1 MARRRQYSNTK
12 GKRAALRHIEEAR
25 EFTEEIGGS
34 DLDVK
39 KYFFS
44 LSDIELAPILSEY
57 GEDFGSKAEDYARE
71 TLPKWK
77 SGNRE
82 MSGIVCKRLF
92 GLLPPRMPL
101 KKKYELAEN
110 IWKHFGPSSDNSY
123 QIGPNTPISSVE
135 KLIFSKLVEVVTEYS
150 IPENVHNRFSWL
162 SDGDVKAKEDL
173 LNYFRQLEKTLLS
186 EKINSELPIL
196 EELIKIIKDIKN
208 FKPDLI
214 LAVGGGAVI
223 DYAKIANVVDVRSDL
238 ADLIVNY
245 SYPFKEKYTKLAVI
259 PTTAGSGAEV
269 TSNAVIYV
277 DGIKHSFES
286 ELLIPD
292 NFFLIPE
299 FLISAPNKIKA
310 SAGFDAIAQALESL
324 VSKKSND
331 QSVEYA
337 SNSLRV
343 SINSYVS
350 FLNEPNLK
358 NATEMSIASNLAG
371 KAISI
376 SKTTAP
382 HAASY
387 PFTSLFNISHGHAVG
402 LFFESFFKFNFDN
415 LNRSETSFDLKKR
428 FDLIFDLFGVKS
440 INDFNSKIT
449 LIKQQAKLED
459 NLETLDI
466 DIRQSSEKI
475 IKGIN
480 LLRLG
485 NNPVKIDGKDIFNII
500 SRNI

>member
-1 MARRRQYSNTK
+1 MINTTEDIK
-12 GKRAALRHIEEAR
+12 KFINDIAFKKIFVLCGKKSFSTSGA
-25 EFTEEIGGS
+25 EI
-34 DLDVK
+34 
-39 KYFFS
+39 FF
-44 LSDIELAPILSEY
+44 
-57 GEDFGSKAEDYARE
+57 K
-71 TLPKWK
+71 
-77 SGNRE
+77 
-82 MSGIVCKRLF
+82 
-92 GLLPPRMPL
+92 
-101 KKKYELAEN
+101 
-110 IWKHFGPSSDNSY
+110 
-123 QIGPNTPISSVE
+123 
-135 KLIFSKLVEVVTEYS
+135 
-150 IPENVHNRFSWL
+150 
-162 SDGDVKAKEDL
+162 DL
-173 LNYFRQLEKTLLS
+173 LDKKETKLFYK
-186 EKINSELPIL
+186 NSELPVL
-196 EELIKIIKDIKN
+196 EELIHIINSIKV

-223 DYAKIANVVDVRSDL
+223 DYAKIANVVDVREDL

-245 SYPFKEKYTKLAVI
+245 SYPFKKKYTKLAAI

-286 ELLIPD
+286 ELLVPD
-292 NFFLIPE
+292 NFFLIAE

-337 SNSLRV
+337 SKSLRV
-343 SINSYVS
+343 SINSYIS
-350 FLNEPNLK
+350 FLSDPNLR

-382 HAASY
+382 HATSY

-415 LNRSETSFDLKKR
+415 LDKSETSFDLKKR
-428 FDLIFDLFGVKS
+428 FDLIFNLFDVRN
-440 INDFNSKIT
+440 INDFNSKIK
-449 LIKQQAKLED
+449 LIKKQAKLED
-459 NLETLDI
+459 NLDLLNINIENNYK
-466 DIRQSSEKI
+466 KI
-475 IKGIN
+475 LQGIN

-485 NNPVKIDGKDIFNII
+485 NNPIKINENDILKII
-500 SRNI
+500 TKN

>member
-1 MARRRQYSNTK
+1 MINTTQDIK
-12 GKRAALRHIEEAR
+12 KFINDKSFKKIFLLCGKKSFVTSGA
-25 EFTEEIGGS
+25 EI
-34 DLDVK
+34 
-39 KYFFS
+39 FFK
-44 LSDIELAPILSEY
+44 ELLN
-57 GEDFGSKAEDYARE
+57 SKE
-71 TLPKWK
+71 T
-77 SGNRE
+77 
-82 MSGIVCKRLF
+82 RLF
-92 GLLPPRMPL
+92 YKG
-101 KKKYELAEN
+101 
-110 IWKHFGPSSDNSY
+110 
-123 QIGPNTPISSVE
+123 
-135 KLIFSKLVEVVTEYS
+135 
-150 IPENVHNRFSWL
+150 
-162 SDGDVKAKEDL
+162 
-173 LNYFRQLEKTLLS
+173 
-186 EKINSELPIL
+186 SELPIL
-196 EELIKIIKDIKN
+196 EELVKIIKDIKG

-223 DYAKIANVVDVRSDL
+223 DYAKIANIVDARDDL

-245 SYPFKEKYTKLAVI
+245 NYPFTKKYTKLAVI

-277 DGIKHSFES
+277 NAIKHSFES

-324 VSKKSND
+324 VSKKSNN

-337 SNSLRV
+337 SKSLRISV
-343 SINSYVS
+343 NNYIS
-350 FLNEPNLK
+350 FLNNPNLK

-382 HAASY
+382 HATSY

-415 LNRSETSFDLKKR
+415 LKRSETSFDLKKR
-428 FDLIFDLFGVKS
+428 FDLIFNLLDVKNIS
-440 INDFNSKIT
+440 DFNSKIT
-449 LIKQQAKLED
+449 LMKKKAKLED
-459 NLETLDI
+459 NLSILNI
-466 DIRQSSEKI
+466 NINQNAEKI

-485 NNPVKIDGKDIFNII
+485 NNPVKIFENDIYRII
-500 SRNI
+500 SKQ

>member
-1 MARRRQYSNTK
+1 MISSTEDIKKFINDTGFRK
-12 GKRAALRHIEEAR
+12 IFILCGKKSFVTSGA
-25 EFTEEIGGS
+25 EI
-34 DLDVK
+34 
-39 KYFFS
+39 FF
-44 LSDIELAPILSEY
+44 
-57 GEDFGSKAEDYARE
+57 K
-71 TLPKWK
+71 
-77 SGNRE
+77 
-82 MSGIVCKRLF
+82 
-92 GLLPPRMPL
+92 GLLNN
-101 KKKYELAEN
+101 KE
-110 IWKHFGPSSDNSY
+110 
-123 QIGPNTPISSVE
+123 T
-135 KLIFSKLVEVVTEYS
+135 KLFYK
-150 IPENVHNRFSWL
+150 
-162 SDGDVKAKEDL
+162 
-173 LNYFRQLEKTLLS
+173 
-186 EKINSELPIL
+186 NSELPIL
-196 EELIKIIKDIKN
+196 EELIDIINEIKI
-208 FKPDLI
+208 FKPNLI

-223 DYAKIANVVDVRSDL
+223 DYAKIANVVEVKANL
-238 ADLIVNY
+238 ANLIVNY
-245 SYPFKEKYTKLAVI
+245 SYPFKKKYTKLAVI

-286 ELLIPD
+286 ELLLPD

-299 FLISAPNKIKA
+299 FLMSAPNKIKA

-331 QSVEYA
+331 RSVEYA
-337 SNSLRV
+337 SKSLKV
-343 SINSYVS
+343 SINSYIS
-350 FLNEPNLK
+350 FLNDPSLK

-428 FDLIFDLFGVKS
+428 FNLIFNLFNVKN

-449 LIKQQAKLED
+449 LIKKKAKLED
-459 NLETLDI
+459 NLKNLNI
-466 DIRQSSEKI
+466 DVKKNSEKI

-485 NNPVKIDGKDIFNII
+485 NNPVEISGDDILKIILSETFN
-500 SRNI
+500 

>member
-1 MARRRQYSNTK
+1 MINSTEDIKKFINDNSFK
-12 GKRAALRHIEEAR
+12 KIFILCGKKSFITSGAK
-25 EFTEEIGGS
+25 
-34 DLDVK
+34 D
-39 KYFFS
+39 FFNES
-44 LSDIELAPILSEY
+44 
-57 GEDFGSKAEDYARE
+57 
-71 TLPKWK
+71 
-77 SGNRE
+77 
-82 MSGIVCKRLF
+82 
-92 GLLPPRMPL
+92 L
-101 KKKYELAEN
+101 KKKET
-110 IWKHFGPSSDNSY
+110 KFFH
-123 QIGPNTPISSVE
+123 
-135 KLIFSKLVEVVTEYS
+135 
-150 IPENVHNRFSWL
+150 
-162 SDGDVKAKEDL
+162 
-173 LNYFRQLEKTLLS
+173 
-186 EKINSELPIL
+186 KISELPVL
-196 EELIKIIKDIKN
+196 KELIKIIDDIKI

-214 LAVGGGAVI
+214 LAVGGGTVI
-223 DYAKIANVVDVRSDL
+223 DYAKIANVVDVRNDL

-245 SYPFKEKYTKLAVI
+245 SYPIKQKYTKLAVI

-286 ELLIPD
+286 ELLLPD

-337 SNSLRV
+337 SRSLKISV
-343 SINSYVS
+343 KSYIS
-350 FLNEPNLK
+350 FLKVPNLK

-402 LFFESFFKFNFDN
+402 LFFENFFKFNYEN
-415 LNRSETSFDLKKR
+415 LSRSETTFDLKQR
-428 FDLIFDLFGVKS
+428 FDLIFDLLNVKN
-440 INDFNSKIT
+440 INNFNSKIT
-449 LIKQQAKLED
+449 LIKKQAKLED
-459 NLETLDI
+459 DLETLNI
-466 DIRQSSEKI
+466 DIKQSSEKI

-485 NNPVKIDGKDIFNII
+485 NNPVKIDGKDIYKII
-500 SRNI
+500 SKNFK

>member
-1 MARRRQYSNTK
+1 MINTIQDIK
-12 GKRAALRHIEEAR
+12 KFINDTGFKKIFVLCGKKSFITSGAEN
-25 EFTEEIGGS
+25 
-34 DLDVK
+34 
-39 KYFFS
+39 FFK
-44 LSDIELAPILSEY
+44 ELLNN
-57 GEDFGSKAEDYARE
+57 KE
-71 TLPKWK
+71 T
-77 SGNRE
+77 
-82 MSGIVCKRLF
+82 RLF
-92 GLLPPRMPL
+92 Y
-101 KKKYELAEN
+101 K
-110 IWKHFGPSSDNSY
+110 S
-123 QIGPNTPISSVE
+123 
-135 KLIFSKLVEVVTEYS
+135 
-150 IPENVHNRFSWL
+150 
-162 SDGDVKAKEDL
+162 
-173 LNYFRQLEKTLLS
+173 
-186 EKINSELPIL
+186 SELPIL
-196 EELIKIIKDIKN
+196 EELIKIINDIKI

-223 DYAKIANVVDVRSDL
+223 DYAKIANVVDIRDDL

-245 SYPFKEKYTKLAVI
+245 SYPFKQKYTKLAVI

-286 ELLIPD
+286 ELLLPD

-324 VSKKSND
+324 VSKKSNE
-331 QSVEYA
+331 QSVGYA
-337 SNSLRV
+337 SRSLKV
-343 SINSYVS
+343 SINSYIS
-350 FLNEPNLK
+350 FLNDPNIK

-402 LFFESFFKFNFDN
+402 LFFENFFKFNFDN
-415 LNRSETSFDLKKR
+415 LNRSETSFDLKQR
-428 FDLIFDLFGVKS
+428 FDLIFDLFNVGN

-449 LIKQQAKLED
+449 LIKKQAKLED
-459 NLETLDI
+459 NLKTLNI
-466 DIRQSSEKI
+466 DIEQSSENI

-485 NNPVKIDGKDIFNII
+485 NNPVKIDGKDIYNII
-500 SRNI
+500 SKTI

>member
-1 MARRRQYSNTK
+1 MINTLEDIK
-12 GKRAALRHIEEAR
+12 KFINDTSFKKIFLLCGKKSFVTSGA
-25 EFTEEIGGS
+25 EI
-34 DLDVK
+34 
-39 KYFFS
+39 FF
-44 LSDIELAPILSEY
+44 
-57 GEDFGSKAEDYARE
+57 
-71 TLPKWK
+71 
-77 SGNRE
+77 
-82 MSGIVCKRLF
+82 
-92 GLLPPRMPL
+92 
-101 KKKYELAEN
+101 
-110 IWKHFGPSSDNSY
+110 
-123 QIGPNTPISSVE
+123 
-135 KLIFSKLVEVVTEYS
+135 
-150 IPENVHNRFSWL
+150 
-162 SDGDVKAKEDL
+162 KEL
-173 LNYFRQLEKTLLS
+173 LNKKETKLFY
-186 EKINSELPIL
+186 KISELPVL
-196 EELIKIIKDIKN
+196 EELIRIIKDIKS

-223 DYAKIANVVDVRSDL
+223 DYAKIANVVDVRDDL

-245 SYPFKEKYTKLAVI
+245 SYPFTKKYTKLSVI

-286 ELLIPD
+286 ELLLPD

-299 FLISAPNKIKA
+299 FLMSAPNKIKA

-337 SNSLRV
+337 SKSLRV
-343 SINSYVS
+343 SVNSYIS
-350 FLNEPNLK
+350 FLNNPNLK

-402 LFFESFFKFNFDN
+402 LFFENFFKFNYDN
-415 LNRSETSFDLKKR
+415 LERSETSFDLRKR
-428 FDLIFDLFGVKS
+428 FDLIFDLFDVKN
-440 INDFNSKIT
+440 INDFSSKIQS
-449 LIKQQAKLED
+449 LKNKAKLED
-459 NLETLDI
+459 NLLKLDV
-466 DIRQSSEKI
+466 DINKNLEKI
-475 IKGIN
+475 IGGIN

-485 NNPVKIDGKDIFNII
+485 NNPVKIVVKDIIEII
-500 SRNI
+500 SNDN